1 MNAVDYLV
9 LGVLLASVLIG
20 LYRGFMRESIAL
32 IAWLGGL
39 WLAWR
44 YAPVLEP
51 HFGGMLAEP
60 PASTWAA
67 RAVIVLGVLLTG
79 WLLAAL
85 VDYFLRHS
93 TLSITVD
100 RALGMTFGALRGAV
114 VVAIFV
120 LLGRAV
126 ALDQVEWWRE
136 SSLLPYVGEL
146 AGWIESFAETGIQ
159 ILEAQAR

>member
-100 RALGMTFGALRGAV
+100 RALGMT
-114 VVAIFV
+114 
-120 LLGRAV
+120 
-126 ALDQVEWWRE
+126 
-136 SSLLPYVGEL
+136 
-146 AGWIESFAETGIQ
+146 
-159 ILEAQAR
+159 